1 MNSSYS
7 SMNFG
12 MGRSFGTVV
21 AGSIEEMAHAFVVYR
36 QRIIAMS
43 KFFYRFFEHG
53 HVFKLM
59 FI

>member
-12 MGRSFGTVV
+12 IGRSFGTVV
-21 AGSIEEMAHAFVVYR
+21 EGSIEETAHAFVVYR

-43 KFFYRFFEHG
+43 KFF
-53 HVFKLM
+53 
-59 FI
+59 FISFLSMGM